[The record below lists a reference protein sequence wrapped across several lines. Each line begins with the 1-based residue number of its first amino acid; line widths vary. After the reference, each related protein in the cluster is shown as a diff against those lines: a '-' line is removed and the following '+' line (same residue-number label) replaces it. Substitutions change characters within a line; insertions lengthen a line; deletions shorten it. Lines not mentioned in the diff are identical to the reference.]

1 MNFLLSIALVAAG
14 VFGSEWIVD
23 AWLGEDRRFWVGLAG
38 VALLLLA
45 GAVLKASGIN
55 ELTRWLRN
63 MLIGA
68 GIGAALNR
76 VGLRLPWLRSG
87 LRMVGIETEPHERPP
102 EAPRWSRL
110 SEWLLLLGS
119 SGSMVGLGMAWTG
132 MFGG

>member
-23 AWLGEDRRFWVGLAG
+23 TWLGEDRRFWVGLAG